1 VEKVRAKRSGVRD
14 KIELAKGN
22 GMVATDKAKT
32 WLSRADTIVSDGTD
46 ICDSEPTK
54 VNWDISIATAKLR
67 ELRECLNDRPSDIVQ
82 PPSVMHIPVHDVLQP
97 SQECFV
103 ELARQHI
110 IDDPEGMTAIWGPVG
125 VGKTLL
131 LKTINNSFETEN
143 PLTPSSSN
151 RGEPPFD
158 FVIFLKA
165 TEECSVGNIQSEI
178 MQQLKMQDN
187 GDSLIT
193 RATRIY
199 KFLQDKSFLVLLDGL
214 ETYLDLAAVGLPP
227 LGIQGKLK
235 KKVVVTT
242 RSQSLC
248 AEMRASRVMNVS
260 GLDRDEALQLF
271 QQKVGCENL
280 YSNPRI
286 GKHAEDIVD
295 VLRARPSELIK
306 FGMELRTIG
315 DPKQW
320 EDVILNK
327 KEYWQQPS
335 RATVFEQAMEY
346 IKHEP
351 VDVIGISGMGGV
363 GKTHLLE
370 KIQNQANSLF
380 DHVISVT
387 ASRECS
393 VERIQGQIVKNHK
406 LEKAD
411 GEKNQAEIIS
421 RFLKGKSFVL
431 LLDDLWDY
439 IDLKAVGIPVR
450 HPSEGQQKRK
460 VVITTRDRKV
470 CGQMDVRKE
479 ISVACLPDGEA
490 WQLFQDK
497 VQLGTLSSS
506 PRIEALAKELV
517 KELKGLPLA
526 LILTGRAMW
535 GKGDPEQWEHAIGY
549 MKKSCCDENDPIS
562 METVFE
568 T

>member
-1 VEKVRAKRSGVRD
+1 
-14 KIELAKGN
+14 
-22 GMVATDKAKT
+22 
-32 WLSRADTIVSDGTD
+32 
-46 ICDSEPTK
+46 
-54 VNWDISIATAKLR
+54 
-67 ELRECLNDRPSDIVQ
+67 
-82 PPSVMHIPVHDVLQP
+82 
-97 SQECFV
+97 
-103 ELARQHI
+103 
-110 IDDPEGMTAIWGPVG
+110 
-125 VGKTLL
+125 
-131 LKTINNSFETEN
+131 
-143 PLTPSSSN
+143 
-151 RGEPPFD
+151 
-158 FVIFLKA
+158 
-165 TEECSVGNIQSEI
+165 
-178 MQQLKMQDN
+178 
-187 GDSLIT
+187 
-193 RATRIY
+193 
-199 KFLQDKSFLVLLDGL
+199 
-214 ETYLDLAAVGLPP
+214 
-227 LGIQGKLK
+227 
-235 KKVVVTT
+235 
-242 RSQSLC
+242 
-248 AEMRASRVMNVS
+248 
-260 GLDRDEALQLF
+260 
-271 QQKVGCENL
+271 
-280 YSNPRI
+280 
-286 GKHAEDIVD
+286 
-295 VLRARPSELIK
+295 
-306 FGMELRTIG
+306 
-315 DPKQW
+315 
-320 EDVILNK
+320 
-327 KEYWQQPS
+327 
-335 RATVFEQAMEY
+335 
-346 IKHEP
+346 
-351 VDVIGISGMGGV
+351 MGGV

-568 T
+568 RLKHSYDSLKNDILRKCFLTCSLWPEDWVIHMEELYECWIGLGIVDKSDIHECYREVHNIVGELKAACLLEICKYPSWSYLVQRQTKSQRTKGVLWDCSTSHFSAPLHVF